1 VTLEIW
7 PATSTLHWRLVTDEV
22 MGGVSRAMKSDVV
35 HKGRKANCMCGNVSL
50 DNGGGFIQLALDLAP
65 DAGAFDASRFA
76 GIEIDALG
84 NGERYGIHLRSTEFT
99 RPQQSYRQSFV
110 ATPEWEILR
119 FPFEQ
124 FTPHRTDLALNTA
137 RLRRIGLVAIGREIT
152 AKLCVARVAFY

>member
-1 VTLEIW
+1 MTLELW
-7 PATSTLHWRLVTDEV
+7 PANLLLHWRLVTDEV
-22 MGGVSRAMKSDVV
+22 MGGVSRAVKSDVV
-35 HKGRKANCMCGNVSL
+35 HEGRKAICMRGNVSL

-110 ATPEWEILR
+110 ARPEWETLR
-119 FPFEQ
+119 FPFER
-124 FTPHRTDLALNTA
+124 FTPHRTDLSLNTA